1 MDEKGFIFTVDA
13 SLALIVVIVF
23 AASMATYYYAPIFMG
38 DDHQHLEALADSAL
52 SVMEQDG
59 TIQNA
64 AAESN
69 KGNITGAQ
77 DILNNRL
84 RMLIP
89 NEIAYNMSMT
99 YTTPVTVQ
107 NDRGLLYSRDT
118 ATKVRVLSLPQ
129 EGWMGRAWYKI
140 EKFEFEDQEQNV
152 TTTLWNF
159 HNWLTNF
166 APWNGNNGQLATVGK
181 WGASSSS
188 PYNPV
193 NIQFSY
199 PNGATILGAKYIS
212 GSCNRNTSTVNPPSR
227 SFGTNLTLN
236 SHVYTANS
244 NQYTFLYRRPGDN
257 YPMYNYQGNIPVGD
271 LSNGVN
277 SFNLKFL
284 TPVYNYIDNNRR
296 GNDMPWFSII
306 GNYTTSFP
314 VPKGIIS
321 QTYKFPDSA
330 GMSVQSPQDL
340 DGNGVANEYGRIY
353 DLQTGGVTSFTTQR
367 VIPWASYALQD
378 NPTYEDGRPFV
389 ITGVTGGG
397 IPSGVTQTKCAVSTT
412 QNIYVPPQNTI
423 FDAFTVINPYGG
435 VDGAMVEVKNGTT
448 WKTVFRSFNSNNGT
462 FTARSDGYGNIPG
475 IVSIPTNY
483 LTPGVQN
490 KVRITIWDDVPSS
503 DYDLVGLVDCYS
515 KVTYSALNIGW
526 VNSYYD
532 SYQADSTTSNTQT
545 QTKSYD
551 IMDNAKN
558 VYLFCGIGLDS
569 RHIKVN
575 YPAAMGGAVLYDND
589 VIPYYLD
596 LAALD
601 AGPTGNGPHKITT
614 ANSTSALYWL
624 KTGTKYNLTV
634 TVTGPPITQQW
645 QSGDYN
651 SNPEIFSG
659 TRISVIY
666 PETLRNVWSLAYS
679 SNAADAEQN
688 AKNRLIAAL
697 NTSDPNVINNIKTE
711 ALFTGDNPNQIPV
724 RLTLWRQ

>member
-23 AASMATYYYAPIFMG
+23 AASMATYYFSPIFMG

-52 SVMEQDG
+52 AVMEQDG
-59 TIQNA
+59 TITNA

-69 KGNITGAQ
+69 KGDITGAQ
-77 DILNNRL
+77 AILNNRL
-84 RMLIP
+84 TMLIP

-140 EKFEFEDQEQNV
+140 EKFEFENQTQNV

-166 APWNGNNGQLATVGK
+166 APWSSNNGQLATVGK

-188 PYNPV
+188 PYNPMT
-193 NIQFSY
+193 IQFSY
-199 PNGATILGAKYIS
+199 PTGATILGAQYLV
-212 GSCNRNTSTVNPPSR
+212 GSCNRNTSGNGPA
-227 SFGTNLTLN
+227 FGTNLTVN
-236 SHVYTANS
+236 SNVYNANS
-244 NQYTFLYRRPGDN
+244 NQYVFLYRRPSVL
-257 YPMYNYQGNIPVGD
+257 YPMYNYQGIIPVAN
-271 LSNGVN
+271 LNNGVN
-277 SFNLKFL
+277 TFNLKFL
-284 TPVYNYIDNNRR
+284 SPVYNYISNSQQGHDL
-296 GNDMPWFSII
+296 PWFSII

-321 QTYKFPDSA
+321 QTYNFPDAA
-330 GMSVQSPQDL
+330 GMAVQTAQDL
-340 DGNGVANEYGRIY
+340 GGGGGEYGRIY
-353 DLQTGGVTSFTTQR
+353 DLKTGGVTSFKTQR
-367 VIPWASYALQD
+367 VISWASYAMQD

-397 IPSGVTQTKCAVSTT
+397 IPSGVAQTKCAVSTT
-412 QNIYVPPQNTI
+412 QNIYVPPDNTI

-448 WKTVFRSFNSNNGT
+448 WHTVFRAFNSNEGT
-462 FTARSDGYGNIPG
+462 TTATTDGYGNIPG

-490 KVRITIWDDVPSS
+490 KVRITIWDDVPSN
-503 DYDLVGLVDCYS
+503 DYDLVGLVNCYS

-532 SYQADSTTSNTQT
+532 NYQNSSNTET
-545 QTKSYD
+545 QTKSFD

-575 YPAAMGGAVLYDND
+575 YPGGATLYDSD
-589 VIPYYLD
+589 TTPYYLD
-596 LAALD
+596 LAAID
-601 AGPTGNGPHKITT
+601 AGLPVAQRKITT
-614 ANSTSALYWL
+614 TNSTPSLYWL

-634 TVTGPPITQQW
+634 TVTGPPSGQYW
-645 QSGDYN
+645 QSGDTN
-651 SNPEIFSG
+651 GNAEIFSG
-659 TRISVIY
+659 TRIAVIY
-666 PETLRNVWSLAYS
+666 PESLRNVWNIAY
-679 SNAADAEQN
+679 APTAPTAELN
-688 AKNRLIAAL
+688 AKNNLIAAL
-697 NTSDPNVINNIKTE
+697 NTSDPNVINSIKTE
-711 ALFTGDNPNQIPV
+711 ALFTGNNPNQIPV
-724 RLTLWRQ
+724 RLTLWKD

>member
-23 AASMATYYYAPIFMG
+23 AASMATYYFSPIFMG

-52 SVMEQDG
+52 AVMEQDG
-59 TIQNA
+59 TITNA

-118 ATKVRVLSLPQ
+118 ATKVRVLSLPK
-129 EGWMGRAWYKI
+129 EGWIGRAWYKI
-140 EKFEFEDQEQNV
+140 EKFEFENQTQNV

-166 APWNGNNGQLATVGK
+166 SPWSGGHLRTYPYWGSASGAPNT
-181 WGASSSS
+181 
-188 PYNPV
+188 PI

-199 PNGATILGAKYIS
+199 PNGATIYGAQYLV
-212 GSCNRNTSTVNPPSR
+212 GSCNRNNTGNGPAYSSR
-227 SFGTNLTLN
+227 LNMN
-236 SHVYTANS
+236 SHLYNANS
-244 NQYTFLYRRPGDN
+244 NQYVFLYRRPSLL
-257 YPMYNYQGNIPVGD
+257 YPMYNYQGNINLND
-271 LSNGVN
+271 LGNGVN
-277 SFNLKFL
+277 TFNLNFL
-284 TPVYNYIDNNRR
+284 SPLSDYYSNSVQ
-296 GNDMPWFSII
+296 GHDMPWFSII
-306 GNYTTSFP
+306 GNYSTSFP

-321 QTYKFPDSA
+321 QTYSFPDAA
-330 GMSVQSPQDL
+330 GMAVPNAQDL

-353 DLQTGGVTSFTTQR
+353 NLQSGTVSSFTNLR
-367 VIPWASYALQD
+367 SISWASYAKQD

-389 ITGVTGGG
+389 LTSVTGGG
-397 IPSGVTQTKCAVSTT
+397 IPSAVTPTKCAVSIV
-412 QNIYVPPQNTI
+412 QNIYVPPNNRI
-423 FDAFTVINPYGG
+423 LDSFIVINPYGG

-448 WKTVFRSFNSNNGT
+448 WQTVFRSFNSNDGT
-462 FTARSDGYGNIPG
+462 FTAQSDGYGNIPG

-483 LTPGVQN
+483 LTPGVNN
-490 KVRITIWDDVPSS
+490 KVRITIWDDVPSN
-503 DYDLVGLVDCYS
+503 DYDLVGLVNCYS
-515 KVTYSALNIGW
+515 KVTYTALNVGW
-526 VNSYYD
+526 VNNYFD
-532 SYQADSTTSNTQT
+532 SYQSGNNVRT
-545 QTKSYD
+545 QTKSFD

-569 RHIKVN
+569 RHITVQ
-575 YPAAMGGAVLYDND
+575 YPGGATLYNSDT
-589 VIPYYLD
+589 IPYYLD
-596 LAALD
+596 LAAID
-601 AGPTGNGPHKITT
+601 AGLPAAQRKITT
-614 ANSTSALYWL
+614 TNSTPALYWL
-624 KTGTKYNLTV
+624 KTGTNYNLTV
-634 TVTGPPITQQW
+634 TVTGPPSGQFW
-645 QSGDYN
+645 QSGDTN
-651 SNPEIFSG
+651 GNAEIFSG

-666 PETLRNVWSLAYS
+666 PETLRNVWTDAYDT
-679 SNAADAEQN
+679 NAAAAELN
-688 AKNRLIAAL
+688 AKNKLIAAL
-697 NTSDPNVINNIKTE
+697 NTSDQDVISKIKTE